1 MGTEPSVA
9 VYESCAQ
16 EWMDRRT
23 RQYGDRLERFA
34 ARVTR
39 ISGGGATGPGPGD
52 GDAASDP
59 AGGNDPGSTGIGDSV
74 TRRAGPSPPRSR
86 RQPSPAGTGESV
98 TRRAGPVADL
108 GCGPGWHLDGL
119 PQPAL
124 ALDASRA
131 MLAEVGA
138 PAGDTAPMRVAG
150 DLRALPLRDRCLR
163 AAWASR
169 SYIHLARA
177 EVPLALADLH
187 RVLVPD
193 AAVELHLFAG
203 DTEWDER
210 PDDDFPGRR
219 FSRWPEGWLRDV
231 LVGAGLAVESIEQRN
246 RVLLVAATRLHTLA
260 DTVAPGMRLL
270 VCGLNPSLYAAEVGV
285 GFARGSNRFWR
296 AALAAGLASRD
307 RDPRHALV
315 AHNVG
320 MTDLVKRP
328 TRQAAE
334 LTAAEYSEGLARL
347 ERLVKRLEP
356 GVVCFVGLAGWRAA
370 VDRRATPG
378 PQPRRIGGRPA
389 YVMPSTSG
397 LNARTSLAELTAHL
411 RAAASLQ

>member
-1 MGTEPSVA
+1 MGNEPSIA
-9 VYESCAQ
+9 VYESRARD
-16 EWMDRRT
+16 WMQRRT
-23 RQYGDRLERFA
+23 RVYGDRLESFA
-34 ARVTR
+34 ARVAA
-39 ISGGGATGPGPGD
+39 GGAIGPASAAPASAATGVG
-52 GDAASDP
+52 
-59 AGGNDPGSTGIGDSV
+59 DPGQDK
-74 TRRAGPSPPRSR
+74 
-86 RQPSPAGTGESV
+86 
-98 TRRAGPVADL
+98 PVADL
-108 GCGPGWHLDGL
+108 GCGPGWHVGDL
-119 PQPAL
+119 PAPAL

-131 MLAEVGA
+131 MLAQVSGA
-138 PAGDTAPMRVAG
+138 LRVAG

-163 AAWASR
+163 GAWASR
-169 SYIHLARA
+169 SYIHLARS
-177 EVPLALADLH
+177 EIPPALADLH
-187 RVLVPD
+187 RVLVPG

-203 DTEWDER
+203 DTEWDELA
-210 PDDDFPGRR
+210 DDDFPGRR
-219 FSRWPEGWLRDV
+219 FSRWPEAWLRDV
-231 LVGAGLAVESIEQRN
+231 LVGAGFAVESVEQRR

-270 VCGLNPSLYAAEVGV
+270 VCGLNPSLYATEVGV

-296 AALAAGLASRD
+296 AALAAGLVSRD

-315 AHNVG
+315 AHGIG

-334 LTAAEYSEGLARL
+334 LTPAEYAEGLARL
-347 ERLVKRLEP
+347 ERLAERLEP

-397 LNARTSLAELTAHL
+397 LNARTSLEELTTHL
-411 RAAASLQ
+411 RAAAALGPRRD

>member
-1 MGTEPSVA
+1 M
-9 VYESCAQ
+9 Q
-16 EWMDRRT
+16 RRS

-34 ARVTR
+34 ARVAAGPCSSHAG
-39 ISGGGATGPGPGD
+39 SGSSGSNERASDRPGD
-52 GDAASDP
+52 DRPGSDRSASDEP
-59 AGGNDPGSTGIGDSV
+59 GND
-74 TRRAGPSPPRSR
+74 R
-86 RQPSPAGTGESV
+86 
-98 TRRAGPVADL
+98 PVGDL
-108 GCGPGWHLDGL
+108 GCGPGWHIDGL
-119 PQPAL
+119 SQPVL

-131 MLAEVGA
+131 MLAQVTATPEG
-138 PAGDTAPMRVAG
+138 TAPLRVAG

-163 AAWASR
+163 GAWASR
-169 SYIHLARA
+169 SYIHLARS
-177 EVPLALADLH
+177 EMPLALADLH
-187 RVLVPD
+187 RALVPG
-193 AAVELHLFAG
+193 APVELHLFAG

-210 PDDDFPGRR
+210 ADDDFPGRR
-219 FSRWPEGWLRDV
+219 FSRWPESWLRDV
-231 LVGAGLAVESIEQRN
+231 LVGAGFGVESIEQRD

-260 DTVAPGMRLL
+260 DTVAPGMRVL

-296 AALAAGLASRD
+296 AALRAGLVSRD

-315 AHNVG
+315 SHGVG

-334 LTAAEYSEGLARL
+334 LTAAEYTEGLARL
-347 ERLVKRLEP
+347 ERLAQRLEP
-356 GVVCFVGLAGWRAA
+356 VGVCFVGLAGWRAA

-397 LNARTSLAELTAHL
+397 LNARTALDELTDHL
-411 RAAASLQ
+411 RAAAAL

>member
-16 EWMDRRT
+16 DWMNRRT
-23 RQYGDRLERFA
+23 RMYGDRLARFA
-34 ARVTR
+34 ARLA
-39 ISGGGATGPGPGD
+39 SNAAAGP
-52 GDAASDP
+52 ASDAP
-59 AGGNDPGSTGIGDSV
+59 QSHAPGSHAPGIDDPGSDK
-74 TRRAGPSPPRSR
+74 
-86 RQPSPAGTGESV
+86 
-98 TRRAGPVADL
+98 PVADL
-108 GCGPGWHLDGL
+108 GCGPGWHVAGL
-119 PQPAL
+119 PAPVL

-131 MLAEVGA
+131 MLAEVSAAAGA
-138 PAGDTAPMRVAG
+138 ADLRALPLRVAA

-187 RVLVPD
+187 RALVPG
-193 AAVELHLFAG
+193 APVELHLFEG

-210 PDDDFPGRR
+210 ADDDFPGRR
-219 FSRWPEGWLRDV
+219 FSRWPEDWLRDV
-231 LVGAGLAVESIEQRN
+231 LEGAGLEVERIER
-246 RVLLVAATRLHTLA
+246 RDKVLLVSATRLHTLA
-260 DTVAPGMRLL
+260 DTVAGGMRML
-270 VCGLNPSLYAAEVGV
+270 VCGLNPSLVAAEAGV
-285 GFARGSNRFWR
+285 GFAGAANRFWP
-296 AALAAGLASRD
+296 AALAAGLVSRA

-315 AHNVG
+315 AHHIG

-328 TRQAAE
+328 TRRAAE
-334 LTAAEYSEGLARL
+334 LTAAEYRDGLARL
-347 ERLVKRLEP
+347 ERLAERLAP

-370 VDRRATPG
+370 VDRRASPG

-397 LNARTSLAELTAHL
+397 LNSRTSLVELTDHL
-411 RAAASLQ
+411 RAAAAL

>member
-1 MGTEPSVA
+1 MGNEPSVA
-9 VYESCAQ
+9 VYESRAKD
-16 EWMDRRT
+16 WMQRRT
-23 RQYGDRLERFA
+23 RVYGDRLERFA
-34 ARVTR
+34 ARV
-39 ISGGGATGPGPGD
+39 
-52 GDAASDP
+52 
-59 AGGNDPGSTGIGDSV
+59 V
-74 TRRAGPSPPRSR
+74 AGP
-86 RQPSPAGTGESV
+86 V
-98 TRRAGPVADL
+98 DHGPVADL
-108 GCGPGWHLDGL
+108 GCGPGWHVAGL

-131 MLAEVGA
+131 MLAEVA
-138 PAGDTAPMRVAG
+138 VPLRVVG

-163 AAWASR
+163 GAWASR

-187 RVLVPD
+187 RVLVPG

-203 DTEWDER
+203 DAEWDES

-219 FSRWPEGWLRDV
+219 FSRWPEAWLRDV
-231 LVGAGLAVESIEQRN
+231 LAGAGLAVESIEQRK
-246 RVLLVAATRLHTLA
+246 RVLLVGATRLHTLA

-296 AALAAGLASRD
+296 AALAAGLVSRD

-315 AHNVG
+315 AHDVG

-334 LTAAEYSEGLARL
+334 LSTTEYADGLARL
-347 ERLVKRLEP
+347 ERLVERLEP

-378 PQPRRIGGRPA
+378 PQPRPIGGRPA

-397 LNARTSLAELTAHL
+397 LNARTSLDELTAHL
-411 RAAASLQ
+411 RAAALAPRRD